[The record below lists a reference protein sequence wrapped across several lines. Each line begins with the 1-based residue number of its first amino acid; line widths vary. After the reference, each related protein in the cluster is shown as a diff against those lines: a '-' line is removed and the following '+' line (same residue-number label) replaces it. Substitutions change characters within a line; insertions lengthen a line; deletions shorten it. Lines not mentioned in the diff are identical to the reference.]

1 MVNKSIGLM
10 KAYLMPNVLPSKF
23 STAIFTTKFSIYV
36 PSVFDF
42 FYENEY
48 GVCYY

>member
-1 MVNKSIGLM
+1 MINKNIGLIE
-10 KAYLMPNVLPSKF
+10 AYLMPNAFPSKF
-23 STAIFTTKFSIYV
+23 STAIFTTKFSINV
-36 PSVFDF
+36 PSGFDF